1 MTTQQMTTQQM
12 TTQQPSIIS
21 IYKQMLI
28 NKLHLDTYLI
38 YIIKD
43 FIFDDIVSEDI
54 KIRQYKRDIEYFK
67 QCTLLKNKIERRY
80 QTLYIPSQIYNGID
94 IKMAELKH
102 RNDIEWSITDKILYK
117 HWIVMNKTVEA
128 KHEYDA
134 NKQSFIDNDF
144 IFWREYTFKLR
155 KYVIMFVAGAVIN
168 DWELEWIGTSNHNNS
183 YGDSLNIS
191 LNRLGSGVSP
201 EETTIN

>member
-94 IKMAELKH
+94 IKMAELKR

-134 NKQSFIDNDF
+134 SKQSFIDNDC
-144 IFWREYTFKLR
+144 IFWRDYTFKLR

>member
-67 QCTLLKNKIERRY
+67 QCTFLKNKIERRY

-94 IKMAELKH
+94 IKMAELKR

>member
-1 MTTQQMTTQQM
+1 MTTQQM
-12 TTQQPSIIS
+12 TTQQPSTIS

-117 HWIVMNKTVEA
+117 HWIAMNKTVEA

-155 KYVIMFVAGAVIN
+155 RYVIMFVAGAVIN

-201 EETTIN
+201 EETRH

>member
-1 MTTQQMTTQQM
+1 MTTQQM

-117 HWIVMNKTVEA
+117 HWIAMNKTVEA

-155 KYVIMFVAGAVIN
+155 RYVIMFVAGAVIN

-201 EETTIN
+201 EETRH